1 MATRRPAKLEVYQ
14 DDHIAQDYDQRWAGS
29 RGAARDLRKRRAMH
43 KALAILRTHAEA
55 QGGVWQKQLIDVPC
69 GTGRFSDLL
78 DPEGGHV
85 IGVDL
90 ATPMLVEAKAK
101 HPKATYLAADLAKL
115 PFADGC
121 VDATICIRLFHLVHQ
136 AEMRVA
142 FLREL
147 ARVGHHGLVID
158 YRHGRTFRSWGR
170 RMRHRLNPA
179 VENAHNPMPKTIRQE
194 IAAAGLRPLAW
205 IPVHRAP
212 LLSDKLLIPCVR
224 QESAPT
230 SS

>member
-1 MATRRPAKLEVYQ
+1 MAARRPAKLEVYQ
-14 DDHIAQDYDQRWAGS
+14 EDRIAQDYDQRWAGS
-29 RGAARDLRKRRAMH
+29 RGAARDLRKRRALAR
-43 KALAILRTHAEA
+43 ALGILREHAEG
-55 QGGVWQKQLIDVPC
+55 QGGDWQQRILDVPC

-78 DPEGGHV
+78 DAEDGLMV
-85 IGVDL
+85 GVDL
-90 ATPMLVEAKAK
+90 ATPMLVEAKRK
-101 HPKATYLAADLAKL
+101 HPQATYLAADLAKL
-115 PFADGC
+115 PFQDGC
-121 VDATICIRLFHLVHQ
+121 VDAAICIRLFHLVHQ

-147 ARVGHHGLVID
+147 ARVGRHGLVID

-170 RMRHRLNPA
+170 RLRHRLNPA
-179 VENAHNPMPKTIRQE
+179 VENAHNPMPRTIREE

-224 QESAPT
+224 QESAAH